1 MKAGH
6 RVYNSMSK
14 VSYVSSLDPLTVID
28 DPNPENWKQL
38 QFGVCRIFNELGLEA
53 EIEKK
58 VKTPRGEVEVDVF
71 AVDTES
77 LDHITYVIECKNW
90 RSAIPQ
96 TTVHSLT
103 TVMHEIG
110 ANIGYLIS
118 RQGLQSGA
126 ISYLQSTNIRALTYL
141 EFQQH
146 YLSPWISRYFLPVIG
161 TAVDDLLQYVEPI
174 NSYRERRVLALSPD
188 KAIQFRQMVDDH
200 YDFGMAIA
208 LFRYAQYAPDLLP
221 ASAPSLS
228 QMIQGLNHIAP
239 APFHFGA
246 ASLRELIDELKTCLT
261 TVTLKFDTI
270 FGEAI
275 FEQTR
280 LRK

>member
-1 MKAGH
+1 
-6 RVYNSMSK
+6 MSI

-28 DPNPENWKQL
+28 DPEPEDWKQL
-38 QFGVCRIFNELGLEA
+38 QFGVCRILNELGLEA
-53 EIEKK
+53 QIEKK
-58 VKTPRGEVEVDVF
+58 IKTPRGEIEVDVF
-71 AVDTES
+71 AVDAKS

-126 ISYLQSTNIRALTYL
+126 ISYLQSTNMRALTYL

-146 YLSPWISRYFLPVIG
+146 YLSPWISRHFMLVIG
-161 TAVDDLLQYVEPI
+161 AAVDDLLQYIEPI
-174 NSYRERRVLALSPD
+174 NSYRERRLLALLPE
-188 KAIQFRQMVDDH
+188 KAVEFRKLVDAH
-200 YDFGMAIA
+200 YDFGMTVA
-208 LFRYAQYAPDLLP
+208 LFQYARHTPDLLP
-221 ASAPSLS
+221 ASAPSLA
-228 QMIQGLNHIAP
+228 QMIKVLNQLVP
-239 APFHFGA
+239 EPFQFRA
-246 ASLRELIDELKTCLT
+246 TSLRELIDELTACLT
-261 TVTLKFDTI
+261 AITLKFDAI

-275 FEQTR
+275 FNQTR